1 MITRE
6 ALRKEFGKLIN
17 KSKFEKQIEFASL
30 LTEYVKPKGIKPII
44 VEGLSVEIYTRNDYH
59 THDIDFVSDGWN
71 LFDEILTDLGFDRT
85 QRVWYHKDAEIAVE
99 VPSNHLEGS
108 EDHIYEILLPSN
120 RIIYVIGVEDIIIHR
135 LEGISFIRYPRDD
148 EDYES
153 AYRMFLIHQENMDMD
168 YFMDQ
173 AKNGKVFHLIEDWF

>member
-6 ALRKEFGKLIN
+6 GLREEFGKLIN
-17 KSKFEKQIEFASL
+17 KSKFDKQLEFASL

-44 VEGLSVEIYTRNDYH
+44 VGGLSVEIYTRNDYH

-108 EDHIYEILLPSN
+108 KDHICQLPTT
-120 RIIYVIGVEDIIIHR
+120 
-135 LEGISFIRYPRDD
+135 
-148 EDYES
+148 
-153 AYRMFLIHQENMDMD
+153 
-168 YFMDQ
+168 
-173 AKNGKVFHLIEDWF
+173 